1 MLLRSQVAN
10 PVFEKLPET
19 RVRGSVGGETA
30 RRGLTEMCFPR
41 RRRVCHRFWMM
52 GRNMQTSAELRREPP
67 APRPALPTGTRPDWT
82 MGETGFFCESPLP
95 VSALLAEA
103 SRGGP
108 PGGWCAARCPVY
120 AWLAGWPAGG
130 PSASM
135 CRYSGC
141 RTAHDDWKG
150 RLRGS
155 SAGDEPATPNG
166 KRFAIELLTRRAANE
181 TGLRQGAVSRLA
193 PGACPAAAGQ
203 IGVLVVVVGVVGVV
217 VGWDGP
223 WLNEEEEEEARC
235 GRTAVCKPPRVPW
248 QVECCRLQVGCG
260 L

>member
-1 MLLRSQVAN
+1 MRSGQAAQVLEERRHLARSPRSASRTHPRVDEWAGIFCIARPASGLGGERVLLRSQVVN
-10 PVFEKLPET
+10 PVFEILPET

-30 RRGLTEMCFPR
+30 RRGLTEMCFSR

-135 CRYSGC
+135 CRYSGLPTMIG
-141 RTAHDDWKG
+141 RDGFEG
-150 RLRGS
+150 RLQ
-155 SAGDEPATPNG
+155 
-166 KRFAIELLTRRAANE
+166 E
-181 TGLRQGAVSRLA
+181 TDLQ
-193 PGACPAAAGQ
+193 PPM
-203 IGVLVVVVGVVGVV
+203 
-217 VGWDGP
+217 
-223 WLNEEEEEEARC
+223 ARDLPLSC
-235 GRTAVCKPPRVPW
+235 
-248 QVECCRLQVGCG
+248 
-260 L
+260 